1 MILRKKNNNDYFI
14 ANREILK
21 NKSISLKSK
30 GLLMLMLSLPDNWDF
45 NINGLKQM
53 NRDGIES
60 LRTAIKE
67 LKLYGYLEIK
77 KIDNQGKIDYE
88 WVVSEMS
95 TPYMGKPYTEKPYTE
110 NPTLLINNN
119 KLITIKETIKEKFS
133 QNEINDI
140 INYLNEKTGFNYNPK
155 TNNTITLLN
164 ARRKEG
170 ATIED
175 CKKVIDN
182 KCNDWL
188 NDSNFCKYL
197 RPQTLFSGKFDT
209 YLQQK
214 PKSKNQPEWYDNYK
228 KNRFKGTEE
237 NTQELSQEEQE
248 EIKEFFKQ
256 KNTDLTD

>member
-1 MILRKKNNNDYFI
+1 MILRKKVNNDYFI
-14 ANREILK
+14 ASREILK
-21 NKSISLKSK
+21 NKSVSLKAK
-30 GLLMLMLSLPDNWDF
+30 GLLMQMLSLPDNWIF
-45 NINGLKQM
+45 SLNGIVALSS
-53 NRDGIES
+53 DGVDS
-60 LRTAIKE
+60 TRTAINE
-67 LKLYGYLEIK
+67 LKQLGYLKINK
-77 KIDNQGKIDYE
+77 KQDNVINYE
-88 WVVSEMS
+88 WIVSEMS
-95 TPYMGKPYTEKPYTE
+95 IPYTEKPHTEKPYTE
-110 NPTLLINNN
+110 NPLLLNNN
-119 KLITIKETIKEKFS
+119 ILISNNNKETIKEKFS
-133 QNEINDI
+133 QIEINDI
-140 INYLNEKTGFNYNPK
+140 INYLNDKTGFNYNSK
-155 TNNTITLLN
+155 TNNTIMLLN
-164 ARRKEG
+164 ARKKEG

-228 KNRFKGTEE
+228 KNRFKGAEE

-248 EIKEFFKQ
+248 NFKEFFKQ

>member
-1 MILRKKNNNDYFI
+1 MILRKKVNNDYFI
-14 ANREILK
+14 ASREILK
-21 NKSISLKSK
+21 NKSVSLKAK
-30 GLLMLMLSLPDNWDF
+30 GLLMQMLSLPDNWSF
-45 NINGLKQM
+45 SLNGIVALSS
-53 NRDGIES
+53 DGVDS
-60 LRTAIKE
+60 TRTAINE
-67 LKLYGYLEIK
+67 LKQLGYLEIK
-77 KIDNQGKIDYE
+77 KIDIHGKIDYE
-88 WVVSEMS
+88 WIVSEMS
-95 TPYMGKPYTEKPYTE
+95 IPYMGKPHTEKPYTE

-119 KLITIKETIKEKFS
+119 KLITNKETIKEKFS
-133 QNEINDI
+133 QIEINDI
-140 INYLNEKTGFNYNPK
+140 INYLNDKTGFNYNSK
-155 TNNTITLLN
+155 TNNTIMLLN
-164 ARRKEG
+164 ARKKEG

-214 PKSKNQPEWYDNYK
+214 PKASNQPEWYDNYK
-228 KNRFKGTEE
+228 KNRFNQAEE

-248 EIKEFFKQ
+248 NFKEFFKQ

>member
-1 MILRKKNNNDYFI
+1 MILRKKNNSDYFI
-14 ANREILK
+14 ANRQILK
-21 NKSISLKSK
+21 NKSISLKAK

-45 NINGLKQM
+45 NINGLKQL
-53 NRDGIES
+53 NSDGIES

-77 KIDNQGKIDYE
+77 KIDIHGKIGYE
-88 WVVSEMS
+88 WIVSEMS
-95 TPYMGKPYTEKPYTE
+95 IPYMGKPHTEKPYTE

-119 KLITIKETIKEKFS
+119 KLITIKENKKENFS
-133 QNEINDI
+133 QTEINEII
-140 INYLNEKTGFNYNPK
+140 AYLNDKTGFSYNSK
-155 TNNTITLLN
+155 TNNTIMLLN
-164 ARRKEG
+164 ARKKEG

-214 PKSKNQPEWYDNYK
+214 PKASNQPEWYDNYK
-228 KNRFKGTEE
+228 KNRFKAEE
-237 NTQELSQEEQE
+237 NTQELSQEEQD

-256 KNTDLTD
+256 KNTGLTD